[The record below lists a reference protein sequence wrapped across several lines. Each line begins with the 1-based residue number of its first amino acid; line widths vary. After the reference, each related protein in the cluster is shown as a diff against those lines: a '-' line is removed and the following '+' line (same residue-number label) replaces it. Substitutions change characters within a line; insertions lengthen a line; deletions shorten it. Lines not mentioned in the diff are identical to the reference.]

1 MALAVAA
8 VVVEVVVV
16 GCDSYKLSSV
26 VSFDSSRI
34 NSRYSW
40 YDVPLTSRSRSTR
53 EIQNEAVARRY
64 TQAPCSSTSSRAA
77 SINRC
82 RRQFFFSSFFSSLMA
97 LGLRGERERVG
108 KEGETI
114 DQCVDDA
121 VRAPCKVGRACLG
134 CLSSLGRQPNVS
146 APACLDELLANTDRK
161 ECGM

>member
-8 VVVEVVVV
+8 VVVVVVVV
-16 GCDSYKLSSV
+16 GCDSYQLSSV

-40 YDVPLTSRSRSTR
+40 YDVPVMSRSRPTKDSKRGGSKEVHTSPLQFYVFPR
-53 EIQNEAVARRY
+53 CQY
-64 TQAPCSSTSSRAA
+64 QSLQAT
-77 SINRC
+77 I
-82 RRQFFFSSFFSSLMA
+82 FFSFFFSSLMA

-134 CLSSLGRQPNVS
+134 CLSSPGRQPNVS
-146 APACLDELLANTDRK
+146 APAFLDELLANTDRK